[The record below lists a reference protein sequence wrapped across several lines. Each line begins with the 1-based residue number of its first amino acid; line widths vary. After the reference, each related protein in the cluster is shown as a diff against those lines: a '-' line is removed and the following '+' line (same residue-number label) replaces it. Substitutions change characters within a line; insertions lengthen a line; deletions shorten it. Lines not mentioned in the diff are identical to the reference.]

1 MTKQNEDNLMSRM
14 RNRARIFLLALMFLA
29 LMTEMASAASSLSCL
44 KPTDIGI
51 DNILSVRPVRG
62 PLKSLLGRC
71 GLLSNVETVRY
82 FSEKALDRGA
92 LIGLGSSCVRWVYY
106 LNLADL
112 LQLVKSQSCP
122 R

>member
-1 MTKQNEDNLMSRM
+1 MSYL
-14 RNRARIFLLALMFLA
+14 RNRVRPFLLAFILTA
-29 LMTEMASAASSLSCL
+29 LLSEGVLASSNLNCL

-62 PLKSLLGRC
+62 PLKELLGRC
-71 GLLSNVETVRY
+71 TLLHNVETVRY
-82 FSEKALDRGA
+82 FSEKSLDRGT
-92 LIGLGSSCVRWVYY
+92 LIGLGSGCVRWVYY

-112 LQLVKSQSCP
+112 LQLMKSQSCP